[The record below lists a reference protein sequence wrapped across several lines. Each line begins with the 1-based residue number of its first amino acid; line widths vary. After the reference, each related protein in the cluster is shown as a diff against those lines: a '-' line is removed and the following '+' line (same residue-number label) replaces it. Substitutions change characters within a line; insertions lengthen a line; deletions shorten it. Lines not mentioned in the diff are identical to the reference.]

1 MNEDDTS
8 ISKPITPTVN
18 GNTNMS
24 GDGIAKDT
32 ECSHKN
38 NCNEEPSIKSS
49 AQDDNELAAT
59 SIELATNGT
68 NNSKEDYPTINNSLS
83 IQQNHFESLPSAS
96 TNEKDTV
103 SKSMD
108 INDKKKPSIPHGF
121 GIMNSTSSIQGDEMK
136 QTSML
141 PAGLANNTANDKDM
155 VEDTKM
161 SALKSNEG
169 DISTNNNSDSDNSEE
184 DDNTPIGMVGKPKR
198 KEVEELEGTDAAAA
212 AAASS
217 SKEEIATPPQTNEI
231 QSNNNI
237 DGIKSE
243 VNDTNQQMRKR
254 KTTFDQVEGATKV
267 ISSSCVG
274 ASSPLLAKPKQMSSD
289 NIKDKEKDPS
299 PLRNP
304 WDTQDADNNKQ
315 SPVKTEGDISI
326 PKDAAKQQNGNN
338 SSSMKKEEEAEE
350 ELEYSDTEK
359 IGKGGKPLCKAKG
372 CQKYKQGKHGLC
384 ATHFKVSSP
393 SPKKQSSA
401 VTSPRRS
408 PKRRGCK
415 MEEDE
420 EEVEFVSSS
429 TPTRS
434 KRARITT
441 DRLDPSPSVSKRRT
455 TAKSNSSTAIVVSED
470 KEESDDDDDGESDK
484 EEEISDNNEE
494 EEALEYSDT
503 ENKKGKG
510 GRLLCKAK
518 SCQKCSQGAHG
529 LCARHF
535 KVSSQ
540 YERKKKKKTSQS
552 PTKSTSPKRAR
563 SNSTS
568 STASSDKKK
577 SVSDIRREAAK
588 LGWERKKQAEE
599 SPPQDKRKI
608 SKRLF
613 DIGQR
618 VEAIYEGIGD
628 EWYTGTVVGRGQ
640 GSYDIDYDDGDKDR
654 KLHARF
660 VRVLDEEEEDE
671 DSWKCHKCETVNPT
685 SKSRCRAC
693 LGWKGGS
700 RSPIKKTAVTKP
712 PAATKPSTK
721 KKFIPLERPSNKKNG
736 RKRSNSDLDNTD
748 EVTYSNNGRVQRARK
763 KPDTFNPQ
771 AGAAKDWRP
780 EGDGNMKV
788 SWDDSPSI
796 QKPPRKKRAI
806 QAASDDFFGRNRRPL
821 IVEGSNVVVEEFPLG
836 RGTWSAGGAG
846 RVMNVHESID
856 GSVKYDIE
864 YFVGGE
870 EMGIDEKYVTAAKNW
885 LEEKDSALDDDYDFS
900 FSEMELPE
908 GNAERVGS
916 AAPRREVAMDVDLTN
931 MSETAMYERTRF
943 ELLNGRDFWICT
955 HCAIAMSSITSPCSR
970 CKRKISFIPL
980 EEEEFETFVRQQR
993 ETNRQK
999 AEQWRLQWEQKVN
1012 GMKEEDWSDHEKQD
1026 EVSKKPKSKPVTLD
1040 HYKQKSKYGSI
1051 FCQYMGCQATAHPSS
1066 EGFCREHY
1074 KVVQED
1080 ADPAPYPLLFPE
1092 DAILVTDSIFLT
1104 YSQMVPSTY
1113 GKSDRKG
1120 VYGFPGMACKHCIGK
1135 GKGHTGR
1142 FFASSESSMYVAS
1155 FTKSINNHLI
1165 GCTYCPDEVRLY
1177 YC

>member
-1 MNEDDTS
+1 
-8 ISKPITPTVN
+8 
-18 GNTNMS
+18 
-24 GDGIAKDT
+24 
-32 ECSHKN
+32 
-38 NCNEEPSIKSS
+38 
-49 AQDDNELAAT
+49 
-59 SIELATNGT
+59 
-68 NNSKEDYPTINNSLS
+68 
-83 IQQNHFESLPSAS
+83 
-96 TNEKDTV
+96 
-103 SKSMD
+103 
-108 INDKKKPSIPHGF
+108 
-121 GIMNSTSSIQGDEMK
+121 
-136 QTSML
+136 
-141 PAGLANNTANDKDM
+141 M

-161 SALKSNEG
+161 SSLKSKEVDTAN
-169 DISTNNNSDSDNSEE
+169 SNNSDSDNSDE

-198 KEVEELEGTDAAAA
+198 KEVGFKGTDAAAA
-212 AAASS
+212 SN
-217 SKEEIATPPQTNEI
+217 SKREIATPPQTKEI
-231 QSNNNI
+231 QSNNI
-237 DGIKSE
+237 GGVIKSDM
-243 VNDTNQQMRKR
+243 DTNQQIPKR
-254 KTTFDQVEGATKV
+254 RTTFDQVEGAAKV
-267 ISSSCVG
+267 ATSSC
-274 ASSPLLAKPKQMSSD
+274 ASSPLLAKSNKMSSD
-289 NIKDKEKDPS
+289 NIKDEEKDPS

-315 SPVKTEGDISI
+315 SPVKKEEDIEMTKGEQS
-326 PKDAAKQQNGNN
+326 GNN
-338 SSSMKKEEEAEE
+338 SSMKKEEEAEE

-393 SPKKQSSA
+393 SPNRKQSPSA
-401 VTSPRRS
+401 SPRRS
-408 PKRRGCK
+408 PKRRSCK
-415 MEEDE
+415 MEEDEEE

-441 DRLDPSPSVSKRRT
+441 DRLDPSPLVTKRRT
-455 TAKSNSSTAIVVSED
+455 TAKSSSTTIVVSED
-470 KEESDDDDDGESDK
+470 KEESDDDDESEK
-484 EEEISDNNEE
+484 EEEEICDDEDEE
-494 EEALEYSDT
+494 DVLVYSDT

-510 GRLLCKAK
+510 GRSLCKAK
-518 SCQKCSQGAHG
+518 SCQKCSQGTHG

-540 YERKKKKKTSQS
+540 YERKKKTSQS
-552 PTKSTSPKRAR
+552 SPKCTSPKRAR
-563 SNSTS
+563 SNSTNS
-568 STASSDKKK
+568 ASSDKKK
-577 SVSDIRREAAK
+577 NISEIRREAAK

-599 SPPQDKRKI
+599 SPPKDKRKV

-618 VEAIYEGIGD
+618 VEAVYEGIGD
-628 EWYTGTVVGRGQ
+628 ECYKGTVVGRSQ

-660 VRVLDEEEEDE
+660 VRGLDEEEE
-671 DSWKCHKCETVNPT
+671 DSWKCHKCETVNPAT
-685 SKSRCRAC
+685 KSRCRAC
-693 LGWKGGS
+693 LGWRGGS
-700 RSPIKKTAVTKP
+700 RSPIKKSTAAVTKP
-712 PAATKPSTK
+712 SAVPNPSA
-721 KKFIPLERPSNKKNG
+721 KKFIPLERPSNNKKKNDK
-736 RKRSNSDLDNTD
+736 KRSHSDLDNKD

-771 AGAAKDWRP
+771 AGAAKDWKP
-780 EGDGNMKV
+780 ADDGNMKV
-788 SWDDSPSI
+788 SWDDNSPSI
-796 QKPPRKKRAI
+796 QKPSRKRGAI
-806 QAASDDFFGRNRRPL
+806 QAASDDFFGRNRRL

-846 RVMNVHESID
+846 RVINVHESID
-856 GSVKYDIE
+856 GSIKYDIE

-870 EMGIDEKYVTAAKNW
+870 EMGIDEKYVTASKNW
-885 LEEKDSALDDDYDFS
+885 LEEKDSSLDNDDDFS

-908 GNAERVGS
+908 GNAARVGT
-916 AAPRREVAMDVDLTN
+916 AAPRREVAMDVDLSS
-931 MSETAMYERTRF
+931 MSETAMYERTRL

-999 AEQWRLQWEQKVN
+999 AEQWRLQWEQKVD

-1026 EVSKKPKSKPVTLD
+1026 EETKKPKSKPVTLD
-1040 HYKQKSKYGSI
+1040 HYKQKSKYGSL
-1051 FCQYMGCQATAHPSS
+1051 FCQYIGCQATAHPNS

-1080 ADPAPYPLLFPE
+1080 VDPAPYPLLNPE
-1092 DAILVTDSIFLT
+1092 DAMLVTDSIFLT
-1104 YSQMVPSTY
+1104 YSQMVPCTY

-1135 GKGHTGR
+1135 GGGHIGR

-1165 GCTYCPDEVRLY
+1165 QCTYCPDEVRLY